1 MNQNKESEH
10 VERMGLIKTDSQAAL
25 DLFHEHAKEAINN
38 LIWRFA
44 PPDLYLE
51 EADEMALTLWR
62 SLSEAWDRCRAR
74 AGEMAVKLTAELA
87 VPTDS
92 MGEIPTNQDTK
103 MVIEST
109 WKDSTSS
116 FYSVLIGGARFLVII
131 NKQEILIKDLDK

>member
-10 VERMGLIKTDSQAAL
+10 VDRMGLIKTDSQAAL
-25 DLFHEHAKEAINN
+25 DVFHEHAKEAINN

-87 VPTDS
+87 APPRPR
-92 MGEIPTNQDTK
+92 I
-103 MVIEST
+103 
-109 WKDSTSS
+109 
-116 FYSVLIGGARFLVII
+116 
-131 NKQEILIKDLDK
+131 EILETTKSNDGQIHLLRIGDTEYLWSLGSNGSSLIEIKEKP